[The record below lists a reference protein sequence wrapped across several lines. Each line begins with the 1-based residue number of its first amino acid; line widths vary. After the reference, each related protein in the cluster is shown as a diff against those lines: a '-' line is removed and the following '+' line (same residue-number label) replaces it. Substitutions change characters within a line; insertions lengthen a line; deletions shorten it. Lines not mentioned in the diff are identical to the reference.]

1 MATGWLLSMFV
12 PTQWHTAVTA
22 NIVYTAA
29 AVQQLTLKDD
39 AERALPNLLSDA
51 EVIAHYAIR
60 GSGLRGVVR

>member
-29 AVQQLTLKDD
+29 VVQQLTLKDD
-39 AERALPNLLSDA
+39 TERALPNLLSDA
-51 EVIAHYAIR
+51 EVIAHDAI
-60 GSGLRGVVR
+60 GSSGLRGVVR